1 MPIDPILL
9 LADEIRTLEKLIHGA
24 CKYDGAYDRK
34 AMDAVNQ
41 MVGRLRPL
49 YDDLLETRPTSVLGA
64 AELIRFAAD
73 RLPFAQGRY
82 ASHLYR
88 IAERL
93 SAGERN
99 QADLIWLRALAEAL
113 AEEIGPEKNPNNRT
127 ARMLAQAV
135 KGMAQP
141 VVVWRAAL
149 PCRAPTQDLRTL
161 SAGPGETTPPPFVP
175 RSF

>member
-1 MPIDPILL
+1 MPIDPIILI
-9 LADEIRTLEKLIHGA
+9 ADEIRALEKQIHAA
-24 CKYDGAYDRK
+24 CKRDDSHDREGMK
-34 AMDAVNQ
+34 AVNR
-41 MVGRLRPL
+41 MVVRLRAL
-49 YDDLLETRPTSVLGA
+49 YDELLETWPTSVLGA
-64 AELIRFAAD
+64 GELIRFAAD

-88 IAERL
+88 IAGRL

-99 QADLIWLRALAEAL
+99 QADLIWLRALSEAL
-113 AEEIGPEKNPNNRT
+113 TEETGAEKNPNNRT

-141 VVVWRAAL
+141 VVVWRTTL
-149 PCRAPTQDLRTL
+149 PRRAPARDLRSL
-161 SAGPGETTPPPFVP
+161 SAGPGENAPPPFLP